1 MITIL
6 EWLNVCYYTQ
16 YVVAHKF
23 MYFIGE
29 CVKIP
34 KYQCQSSPENGDG
47 LSAGAIVG
55 IVIGSIIAIL
65 ICVAAK
71 LIFHNI

>member
-1 MITIL
+1 
-6 EWLNVCYYTQ
+6 
-16 YVVAHKF
+16 
-23 MYFIGE
+23 MYLIGG

-34 KYQCQSSPENGDG
+34 KYQCQTSPENGDG
-47 LSAGAIVG
+47 LSAGDIVG
-55 IVIGSIIAIL
+55 IVIGSIIVIL

>member
-1 MITIL
+1 
-6 EWLNVCYYTQ
+6 
-16 YVVAHKF
+16 
-23 MYFIGE
+23 MYAIIGNNMQLYINFVLFIGG
-29 CVKIP
+29 CVPI
-34 KYQCQSSPENGDG
+34 QCQSSSENNNNGDG
-47 LSAGAIVG
+47 LSKGAIVG

>member
-1 MITIL
+1 
-6 EWLNVCYYTQ
+6 
-16 YVVAHKF
+16 
-23 MYFIGE
+23 MYFIGG

-34 KYQCQSSPENGDG
+34 ECQTSPENGDG

-55 IVIGSIIAIL
+55 IVIGSVIAIL